1 MGSFYHVVA
10 TRLSNDESIISPPS
24 HCPKCN
30 HRLKWYENIP
40 IISYIILRGKCS
52 KCHSKIPLSYLVV
65 EVVTGLLFAVS
76 YHCFHFEYTQ
86 LISLIFISGLIIVI
100 VSDIEYMIIL
110 DEVLTVSSLLIII
123 TYTIFLI
130 IENGNLQD
138 TITVSKKAAGTG
150 GSRLGLKT
158 NDTITVENLLYGLL
172 LCSGNDAAVCLAE
185 YLSGSVTD
193 FANLMNQKASELHL
207 TQTHFVTPH
216 GLDSDEHYTTSYEL
230 ALLANYALNN
240 NKFKEIVGTKNY
252 TVTINGYPKTLSNTN
267 ELLGNLNGVYGVKT
281 GFTNGANRC
290 LVTSIKRGDLDIICI
305 VLGADTKKD
314 RTKDSIE
321 LINYVFNNFEIVNI
335 KEKIFNEFNN
345 WKIYNSSN
353 FVVAKGVSNNI
364 DLVLD
369 DLKFDYLPVNRN
381 DIDSLSIYIYCDYNF
396 QAPLKANSI
405 IGYISVSLQNETIL
419 TINIRN
425 SNTIG
430 QKKFGSYILE
440 LTKNY
445 THYLENLFSCI
456 DKF

>member
-1 MGSFYHVVA
+1 M
-10 TRLSNDESIISPPS
+10 NK
-24 HCPKCN
+24 KCN
-30 HRLKWYENIP
+30 E
-40 IISYIILRGKCS
+40 
-52 KCHSKIPLSYLVV
+52 
-65 EVVTGLLFAVS
+65 
-76 YHCFHFEYTQ
+76 
-86 LISLIFISGLIIVI
+86 
-100 VSDIEYMIIL
+100 
-110 DEVLTVSSLLIII
+110 
-123 TYTIFLI
+123 
-130 IENGNLQD
+130 
-138 TITVSKKAAGTG
+138 
-150 GSRLGLKT
+150 LGLSST
-158 NDTITVENLLYGLL
+158 N
-172 LCSGNDAAVCLAE
+172 
-185 YLSGSVTD
+185 
-193 FANLMNQKASELHL
+193 
-207 TQTHFVTPH
+207 FVTPH
-216 GLDSDEHYTTSYEL
+216 GLDNEEHYTTAYEL
-230 ALLANYALNN
+230 ALITDYALKNDTFRN
-240 NKFKEIVGTKNY
+240 IVGTKNY
-252 TVTINGYPKTLSNTN
+252 TVTINGYSKNLSNTN
-267 ELLGNLNGVYGVKT
+267 ELLGALDGVYGVKT

-290 LVTSIKRGDLDIICI
+290 LVTSVKRGDLDIICI

-321 LINYVFNNFEIVNI
+321 LINCVFNNFEIVNI

-430 QKKFGSYILE
+430 QKKFGSYMLE

>member
-1 MGSFYHVVA
+1 MAS
-10 TRLSNDESIISPPS
+10 TT
-24 HCPKCN
+24 
-30 HRLKWYENIP
+30 
-40 IISYIILRGKCS
+40 
-52 KCHSKIPLSYLVV
+52 KIM
-65 EVVTGLLFAVS
+65 TA
-76 YHCFHFEYTQ
+76 
-86 LISLIFISGLIIVI
+86 IIVI
-100 VSDIEYMIIL
+100 ENAKLDDIVKVSA
-110 DEVLTVSSLLIII
+110 
-123 TYTIFLI
+123 
-130 IENGNLQD
+130 
-138 TITVSKKAAGTG
+138 KAAGTG
-150 GSRLGLKT
+150 GSRLGLHT
-158 NDTITVENLLYGLL
+158 NDKISVLNLLYGLL
-172 LCSGNDAAVCLAE
+172 LCSGNDAAVALAE
-185 YLSGSVTD
+185 HVGGSLPD
-193 FANLMNQKASELHL
+193 FASLMNKKCNELGL
-207 TQTHFVTPH
+207 SSTNFVTPH
-216 GLDSDEHYTTSYEL
+216 GLDNENHYTTAYEL
-230 ALLANYALNN
+230 ALITDYALKNDT
-240 NKFKEIVGTKNY
+240 FKNIVGTKNY
-252 TVTINGYPKTLSNTN
+252 TVTINSYSKNLSNTN
-267 ELLGNLNGVYGVKT
+267 ELLGALDGVYGVKT